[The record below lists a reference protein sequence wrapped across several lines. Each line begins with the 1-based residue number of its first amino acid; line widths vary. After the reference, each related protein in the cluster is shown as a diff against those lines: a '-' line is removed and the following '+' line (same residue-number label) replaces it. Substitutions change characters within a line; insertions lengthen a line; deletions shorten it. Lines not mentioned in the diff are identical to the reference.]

1 MEREKNQDVYV
12 YKVVRIPSPGPP
24 SSSALCTY
32 RKPFKGVSSWQRS
45 ISTPTTCFTPTPAS
59 LTSPGPHAIKWPAF
73 PAASAQSEAHYKA
86 LTGCLIM
93 AWKWDGRKGR
103 GADSSQGKIHT
114 VKENNVLFVSHG
126 SKATKKAKQD
136 QNNFP
141 HHLLLSCG
149 AKSLGTYTR
158 KMLTQEATKPPPF
171 ETGQGSLPFTPKFKI
186 LCKPCTWYQPHR
198 WII

>member
-1 MEREKNQDVYV
+1 MTEK
-12 YKVVRIPSPGPP
+12 RPHPHHLLHPH
-24 SSSALCTY
+24 
-32 RKPFKGVSSWQRS
+32 
-45 ISTPTTCFTPTPAS
+45 AS
-59 LTSPGPHAIKWPAF
+59 LSHITWSLCDQTTAGLSSCVCAVRGTLQ
-73 PAASAQSEAHYKA
+73 SAHRLSDNGME
-86 LTGCLIM
+86 M
-93 AWKWDGRKGR
+93 RWKKGR

-114 VKENNVLFVSHG
+114 VIENNVLFVSHG

-158 KMLTQEATKPPPF
+158 KMLTQKATKSPPF

-198 WII
+198 